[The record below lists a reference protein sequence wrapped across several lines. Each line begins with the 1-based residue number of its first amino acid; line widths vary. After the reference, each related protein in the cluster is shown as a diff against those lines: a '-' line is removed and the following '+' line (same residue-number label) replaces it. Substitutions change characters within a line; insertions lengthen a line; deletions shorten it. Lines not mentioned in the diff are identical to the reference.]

1 MSSISSTVHWRRN
14 SSGGSTVC
22 PSGVRVAWKAYRWL
36 LNISPGG
43 PRAFFFSKLKTC
55 ATPSKTNASPITAN
69 LLGVGQEAE
78 LAPGRLRQTVDGP
91 RLVPDDLD
99 VGAGQAGQ
107 GLDPLGGH
115 RDAEGRHQPVAAVAD
130 RRGDAAGAGRELLE
144 VVGEVVLAD
153 QHQVAPQRRG
163 AGDGRGGVA
172 LAGGGGR
179 SCRAPGR
186 GRRP

>member
-99 VGAGQAGQ
+99 VGAGLAWS
-107 GLDPLGGH
+107 PSTATE
-115 RDAEGRHQPVAAVAD
+115 RTRPISTTD
-130 RRGDAAGAGRELLE
+130 RPFSW
-144 VVGEVVLAD
+144 
-153 QHQVAPQRRG
+153 QHG
-163 AGDGRGGVA
+163 
-172 LAGGGGR
+172 
-179 SCRAPGR
+179 S
-186 GRRP
+186 